1 MNAIARL
8 IHDVASDLSF
18 MEWALVA
25 VCLGI
30 VLVLVWAQFAPDEF
44 DMRHLVA
51 DPATGKID
59 RWAFIAFAGFGF
71 FTWGFVKLLFDGKG
85 DATLLAM
92 YALIVLF
99 PKVIEQVA
107 GPVIR
112 QRFGAAATPG
122 NAAQQGATT

>member
-1 MNAIARL
+1 MNALTKLAHAVL
-8 IHDVASDLSF
+8 TELTF
-18 MEWALVA
+18 MEWALIA
-25 VCLGI
+25 VCVGI
-30 VLVLVWAQFAPDEF
+30 CLVLVWAQFAPDEF

-85 DATLLAM
+85 DTTLLAM

-107 GPVIR
+107 GPLIR
-112 QRFGAAATPG
+112 QRFGATAP
-122 NAAQQGATT
+122 QQGATP